1 MATHAAATPLQHHLD
16 LLLAALLCGGLL
28 AALLVATSLVLL
40 LLLPG
45 ALLALLALAV
55 SDACRLV
62 MPPAARAV
70 DAAAAELRLARA
82 LAAYAVI
89 GAAVRVAV
97 ALRPWT
103 GALASRA
110 GYARNLM
117 LRGAARGG
125 GGSMRHDVYVGT

>member
-1 MATHAAATPLQHHLD
+1 MTTHAATPLQHHLD

-28 AALLVATSLVLL
+28 ACALLVATSLALL

-62 MPPAARAV
+62 VPPAARAF

-82 LAAYAVI
+82 LAAYAVL

-103 GALASRA
+103 GALASRV
-110 GYARNLM
+110 GHARNLM
-117 LRGAARGG
+117 LPRADR

>member
-28 AALLVATSLVLL
+28 AGALLVATSLVLL

-70 DAAAAELRLARA
+70 DAAAAKLRLARA

-117 LRGAARGG
+117 LRAAR